1 MKNTKKLLA
10 LGLLVAVTST
20 TSFANTNENKLTT
33 EEINEMFSV
42 EKYIEYVKSLNILND
57 EEMKKFEETKI
68 KIDSLYDEI
77 EEIES
82 NESLTD
88 EQINL
93 IAQKTKEIDILEESI
108 TSLNEKIKPD
118 VTEEEVTLEE
128 YLDYI
133 KSLDILTDEEFSKY
147 SKAEYEIEKLYE
159 TIDSIYEK
167 ERFLENQ
174 DEKLNKIYEEVDK
187 LEKSIHDITLKIEKV
202 DSQENFLRNNLNY
215 IKSLNVLT
223 DEEFS
228 KYAQTKADIEV
239 LFSSVDDI
247 FEKENLTKEEQKR
260 LDKVYD
266 EVEKLEKQIFEIEC
280 KIGEADSKQDSFTS
294 YINYIKSLNVL
305 TQAELNKY
313 IEVQEQINA
322 LYEKS
327 EDIYAENMDFK
338 EQNLTKED
346 EKLLESLYKKVEKIH
361 ESVYDIM
368 LKIEEAESNY

>member
-10 LGLLVAVTST
+10 LGLLVTITST

-68 KIDSLYDEI
+68 KINSLYDEI

-82 NESLTD
+82 NESLTN

-93 IAQKTKEIDILEESI
+93 IAQKTKEIDVLEESI

-133 KSLDILTDEEFSKY
+133 KSLNILTDEEFSKY

-228 KYAQTKADIEV
+228 KYAQTKADIEI
-239 LFSSVDDI
+239 LFSSIDDI

>member
-10 LGLLVAVTST
+10 LGLLVTITST

-33 EEINEMFSV
+33 EEVNEMFSV

-68 KIDSLYDEI
+68 KINSLYDEI

-93 IAQKTKEIDILEESI
+93 IAQKTKEIDVLEESI

-133 KSLDILTDEEFSKY
+133 KSLNILTDEEFSKY

-228 KYAQTKADIEV
+228 KYAQTKADIEI
-239 LFSSVDDI
+239 LFSSIDDI

-305 TQAELNKY
+305 TQDELNKY